1 MPKCSRRSRA
11 RRAASKDEPVARL
24 FDALVAP
31 LIAHQSQCLT
41 VALGA
46 QGLAGLGVRAVD
58 DVVLRLQDRL
68 AGYIDAVSTSRLFG
82 VCWRIVSAATK
93 RAHFR

>member
-1 MPKCSRRSRA
+1 MQSTQPRTPRRV
-11 RRAASKDEPVARL
+11 KDEPVARL

-41 VALGA
+41 VGLGA
-46 QGLAGLGVRAVD
+46 QGLADLGVRAVD

-68 AGYIDAVSTSRLFG
+68 PDT
-82 VCWRIVSAATK
+82 
-93 RAHFR
+93 